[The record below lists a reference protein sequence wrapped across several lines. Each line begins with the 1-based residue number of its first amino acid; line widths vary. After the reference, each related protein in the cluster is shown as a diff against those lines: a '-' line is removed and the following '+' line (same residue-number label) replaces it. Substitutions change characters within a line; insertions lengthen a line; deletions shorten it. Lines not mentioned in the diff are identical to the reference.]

1 MSILDYFGDWQTMTI
16 ALYGLTTTYN
26 QNTGQMTEAWALRET
41 KEAFVSQA
49 SAGRGLFTD
58 SGLFTD
64 RQIDE
69 ADFMIRVDGAL
80 TRTDLVYFNN
90 EWFSMPYPNDHL
102 FQNELYTSLIKRID
116 TPSNVSGTLPT
127 VSVLGDFG
135 GVI

>member
-1 MSILDYFGDWQTMTI
+1 MSILDYFDDWQTMTI
-16 ALYGLTTTYN
+16 ALYGLTTTFDPDS
-26 QNTGQMTEAWALRET
+26 GQTTEAWALRET

-58 SGLFTD
+58 

-69 ADFMIRVDGAL
+69 ADFMIRVDSAL

-102 FQNELYTSLIKRID
+102 FQNELYTSLIRRID
-116 TPSNVSGTLPT
+116 TPSNISGTLPT

>member
-1 MSILDYFGDWQTMTI
+1 MSILDYFDDWQTMTI

-26 QNTGQMTEAWALRET
+26 QSTGQMTESWALRET

-49 SAGRGLFTD
+49 SAGR
-58 SGLFTD
+58 GLFTD

>member
-1 MSILDYFGDWQTMTI
+1 MSILDYFSDWQTMTI

-26 QNTGQMTEAWALRET
+26 PNTGQMTEEWALRET

-49 SAGRGLFTD
+49 SAGR
-58 SGLFTD
+58 GLFTD

-116 TPSNVSGTLPT
+116 TPSSISGTLPT

>member
-1 MSILDYFGDWQTMTI
+1 MSILDYFDDWQMMTI

-26 QNTGQMTEAWALRET
+26 PSTGQMTEYWALRET

-49 SAGRGLFTD
+49 SAGR
-58 SGLFTD
+58 GLFTD

-116 TPSNVSGTLPT
+116 TPSSISGTLPT

>member
-1 MSILDYFGDWQTMTI
+1 MSILDYFDDWQTMTI

-26 QNTGQMTEAWALRET
+26 PSTGQMTESWALRET

-49 SAGRGLFTD
+49 SAGR
-58 SGLFTD
+58 GLFTD

-80 TRTDLVYFNN
+80 TRTDIIYFNN